1 MTLPSSGLIGFL
13 DIQNEFGGA
22 APIDLGEYYGAAAGI
37 PGSGTIS
44 ISQFY
49 GKSAYHTTSRVT
61 SKSTNTSWT
70 SYWTISWVTSW
81 QTRRQTTIGTGGGGC
96 GGSPIV
102 ITTYWN
108 VSRTAS
114 KSTSTVK
121 TASTTTSWWTFWST
135 FWK

>member
-61 SKSTNTSWT
+61 SQQTTTSWT
-70 SYWTISWVTSW
+70 SYWTTSWVTSW
-81 QTRRQTTIGTGGGGC
+81 QTSKQTTSSTSGC
-96 GGSPIV
+96 GGSPIH

-108 VSRTAS
+108 VSRTTS
-114 KSTSTVK
+114 QSTSIVK
-121 TASTTTSWWTFWST
+121 TASTTTSWWTSWST

>member
-13 DIQNEFGGA
+13 DIQNEFRGD

-70 SYWTISWVTSW
+70 PYWTTSWVTSW
-81 QTRRQTTIGTGGGGC
+81 QTSRQTDFSTGC
-96 GGSPIV
+96 GGQPIY

-108 VSRTAS
+108 VSRTTS
-114 KSTSTVK
+114 QSTSTVK
-121 TASTTTSWWTFWST
+121 TVATTTSWWTFWST

>member
-1 MTLPSSGLIGFL
+1 MTLPSCGLIGFL
-13 DIQNEFGGA
+13 DIQNEFRGD

-61 SKSTNTSWT
+61 SQQTNTSWT
-70 SYWTISWVTSW
+70 SYWTTSWVTSW
-81 QTRRQTTIGTGGGGC
+81 QTSRQKAFSTGC
-96 GGSPIV
+96 GGSPIY

-108 VSRTAS
+108 VSRTTS
-114 KSTSTVK
+114 QSTSTVK
-121 TASTTTSWWTFWST
+121 TVATTTSWWTFWST